1 MNILL
6 LAPHPFFQHRG
17 TPIAVRLLAEVLTGA
32 GHQVDMVCFHEGQ
45 DVELEGL
52 AIHRISAPSW
62 LSGIRPG
69 FSLKKVACDLL
80 VWREARKRLQAGRYD
95 LIHAVEEAVFMARGF
110 QRRFGVPYVYDMD
123 SSLAAQ
129 MQEKMGWL
137 GPLSPL
143 MRAAERRA
151 VRGSVGV
158 VAVCQAL
165 GDLALRSDA
174 TCTLLCLEDIS
185 LLGVESL
192 REEGDDEQLPV
203 DGPVVMYV
211 GNLETY
217 QGIDLLLESFSLVTP
232 AMPEARLVVIG
243 GQPPAMEKYRAMAA
257 GLGITDQV
265 LFAGPRPPGRLGH
278 FLSQATV
285 VVSPRIKGE
294 NTPMKVYSYL
304 DSGRPLLATRLP
316 THTQVLD
323 DEISLLV
330 EPTPPDMAKGL
341 MDLLGDPD
349 LRQRLAGAARQ
360 RVAAQ
365 YSLPAYRRKLLD
377 FYQVMESKLRGQV

>member
-32 GHQVDMVCFHEGQ
+32 GHQVDMVCFHEGE
-45 DVELEGL
+45 DVEMDGL
-52 AIHRISAPSW
+52 SIHRIAAPSW

-69 FSLKKVACDLL
+69 FSIKKVACDLL
-80 VWREARKRLQAGRYD
+80 FWREAKKRLKAGRYD
-95 LIHAVEEAVFMARGF
+95 LIHAVEESVFMARSF
-110 QRRFGVPYVYDMD
+110 RRRFGVPYVYDMD

-129 MQEKMGWL
+129 MQEKMSWL

-151 VRGSVGV
+151 VQGSVGV

-165 GDLALRSDA
+165 GDLALRNDS

-192 REEGDDEQLPV
+192 REDAGGEQLPV

-232 AMPEARLVVIG
+232 SLPQARLVVIG
-243 GQPPAMEKYRAMAA
+243 GQPEAIEKYQAMAA
-257 GLGITDQV
+257 RLGISDQV
-265 LFAGPRPPGRLGH
+265 HFAGPRPPGQLGH
-278 FLSQATV
+278 FLAQATV

-323 DEISLLV
+323 DDISLLV

-341 MDLLGDPD
+341 MTLLTNPE
-349 LRQRLAGAARQ
+349 LRERLAQAAGE
-360 RVAAQ
+360 RVAVN
-365 YSLPAYRRKLLD
+365 YSLPAYRRKLLE
-377 FYQVMESKLRGQV
+377 FYDMLEGKLRG